1 MKLDIYVDAGS
12 YQNKFSIGA
21 VFYIKDIEVY
31 KISEIIPKDLKI
43 NDIQN
48 AELYAIDRALSIC
61 KEASVTSKEI
71 ILHCD
76 NQDALTLATNHVEF
90 KNCLPLLKGHV
101 VTHKGQLKKN
111 FNCTLHFLK
120 IASADNHGK
129 AHDVASDAL
138 QGKVYE
144 KGHKHY
150 LALSS
155 KEILKKMNAQV
166 TENTPKKEES
176 QKASTTSIVDTLN
189 VNKIFQDAGNSFTKL
204 QEDLFKKK
212 KALMDLKVQ
221 LMHEQTSLNAL
232 KSSIDKY
239 QDRVLTLRKSVEDA
253 QSNRDSILFNLNKNT
268 ELISSQQNKIIELD
282 TLITLKSKEADLLSN
297 KESLRLKIYQEEYER
312 LTQEVEYLKSIKN
325 FDCEAI

>member
-12 YQNKFSIGA
+12 HQNKFSIGV

-31 KISEIIPKDLKI
+31 KVSEMIPDNLNI
-43 NDIQN
+43 DNIQN

-61 KEASVTSKEI
+61 KEASITSKEI

-76 NQDALTLATNHVEF
+76 NQQALTVATNYIEF
-90 KNCLPLLKGHV
+90 KNCNKLLKGHI
-101 VTHKGQLKKN
+101 VTHKGQLTRN
-111 FNCTLHFLK
+111 FDCKLHFLK

-155 KEILKKMNAQV
+155 KEILKRMNVQV
-166 TENTPKKEES
+166 LENKPKQEAS
-176 QKASTTSIVDTLN
+176 QKESTTSIVDSLN
-189 VNKIFQDAGNSFTKL
+189 INKIFQDAGSSFTKL

-212 KALMDLKVQ
+212 KTLMDLKVE

-239 QDRVLTLRKSVEDA
+239 QNRVLSLRKSVDDA
-253 QSNRDSILFNLNKNT
+253 QSNKDSMLFNLIKNKK
-268 ELISSQQNKIIELD
+268 LISDQQNKIIELNKLID
-282 TLITLKSKEADLLSN
+282 SKNEEAKTLLT
-297 KESLRLKIYQEEYER
+297 KESLRLQIYQEEYER
-312 LTQEVEYLKSIKN
+312 LTQEVEYLKSTKN
-325 FDCEAI
+325 FDSEVI